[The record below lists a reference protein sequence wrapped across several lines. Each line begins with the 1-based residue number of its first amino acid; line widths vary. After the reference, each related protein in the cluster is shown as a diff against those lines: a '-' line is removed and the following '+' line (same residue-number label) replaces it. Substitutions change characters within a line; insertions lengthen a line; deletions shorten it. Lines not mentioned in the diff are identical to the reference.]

1 MNSKSMFSKIFR
13 INMLS
18 MLVCIMILGSTQ
30 TIILTNYLTHQNEE
44 YLDKNV
50 GTIVNM
56 INRNV
61 PSESLSSVINGF
73 AQATG
78 SYIAVID
85 SKSRVIF
92 GSTTTSFVNVN
103 PIFIERSYTKTV
115 LSGEK
120 NVMIG
125 TMGRLFDETMFTLQ
139 MPISDKNGNVLGAV
153 SVSRPIPEQQKAK
166 YDLFKILFASMIII
180 IITSLV
186 MSYFL
191 AKKFSVPINNI
202 SNSTRE
208 FAKGNFS
215 VRVDDET
222 GNSDI
227 YEIAQL
233 AQAFNNMALELEKS
247 EEIKQSFISDVS
259 HELRTPMTTIGG
271 FVSGI
276 LDDTI
281 PQEKQK
287 EYLEI
292 VQSEISRLSRLV
304 NTFLDITRMKSDK
317 MILNK
322 INFDINEVI
331 RLCIISLEHKIEEK
345 GLNIELNF
353 ENESCYVYADKDSIT
368 RVLTNLLDN
377 AMKFT
382 NDGGSVS
389 VTTEPVRHEVKVSVI
404 NTGCGI
410 SKEEQGMIFNRF
422 YKVDKA
428 RSENKEG
435 TGIGLFL
442 AKKILLAHGKDI
454 FVDSIQGEYAE
465 FSFRVDKGKPK
476 NIN

>member
-1 MNSKSMFSKIFR
+1 MNGKSMFSKIFS
-13 INMLS
+13 INMIS
-18 MLVCIMILGSTQ
+18 MLICIIILGSTQ
-30 TIILTNYLTHQNEE
+30 TILITNYLANQNEE
-44 YLDKNV
+44 YLNKNV
-50 GTIVNM
+50 EIVVNM

-61 PSESLSSVINGF
+61 PMDSLSNVVNGF

-85 SKSRVIF
+85 NKSRVLIS
-92 GSTTTSFVNVN
+92 STTTPFVEDT
-103 PIFIERSYTKTV
+103 PMFIERNYTRTV

-120 NVMIG
+120 YVMIG
-125 TMGRLFDETMFTLQ
+125 TMGKLFKETMFTLQ
-139 MPISDKNGNVLGAV
+139 VPIMEKNGDVLGAV

-166 YDLFKILFASMIII
+166 YDLFKILLMSMIII
-180 IITSLV
+180 ILTSLV
-186 MSYFL
+186 LSYFL
-191 AKKFSVPINNI
+191 ARKFSVPMNNI
-202 SNSTRE
+202 SKSTKE

-222 GNSDI
+222 GNSDV

-233 AQAFNNMALELEKS
+233 AQAFNNMAAELEKS

-259 HELRTPMTTIGG
+259 HELRTPMTTISG
-271 FVSGI
+271 FVSGM

-281 PQEKQK
+281 PQEKHK

-292 VQSEISRLSRLV
+292 VHSEISRLSRLV

-317 MILNK
+317 MILNNV
-322 INFDINEVI
+322 NFDINEVI
-331 RLCIISLEHKIEEK
+331 RLCIISLDSKIEEK
-345 GLNIELNF
+345 ALNVELEF
-353 ENESCYVYADKDSIT
+353 EDERCFAYADKDSIT

-377 AMKFT
+377 AIKFT
-382 NDGGSVS
+382 NHGGNITVS
-389 VTTEPVRHEVKVSVI
+389 THPVQHEIKVSVR

-410 SKEEQGMIFNRF
+410 SKEEQTMIFNRF

-442 AKKILLAHGKDI
+442 VKNILLAHGKDI
-454 FVDSIQGEYAE
+454 YVDSIQGEYAE
-465 FSFRVDKGKPK
+465 FSFRIDRGKPK
-476 NIN
+476 T